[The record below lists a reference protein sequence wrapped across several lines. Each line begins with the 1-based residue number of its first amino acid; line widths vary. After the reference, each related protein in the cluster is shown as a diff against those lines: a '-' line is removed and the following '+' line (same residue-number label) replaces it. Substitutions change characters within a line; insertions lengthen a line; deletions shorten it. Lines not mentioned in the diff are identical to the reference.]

1 MPFFRERKMT
11 IKKKAA
17 PVAKPVSKARPP
29 KKLIPRTASAVVV
42 VAESEP
48 PVEAPV
54 VVEIAATPPAE
65 AGPVDDSTVKARPP
79 RKPSREDETVA
90 RHQKVLAEALV
101 MAQAINYDQPVIM
114 RQAAAKA
121 KKPAK
126 PAKTKKIKLIR
137 DSYAMPDVEYV
148 RIAELKKRLA
158 GVGVEVKKSELLR
171 GGIAMLAALS
181 DEALKT
187 VMAGVERIKTGR
199 PAK

>member
-1 MPFFRERKMT
+1 MSNQ
-11 IKKKAA
+11 KK
-17 PVAKPVSKARPP
+17 VAIAGKPVSRARPP
-29 KKLIPRTASAVVV
+29 KKLIPRTAPAVDVV
-42 VAESEP
+42 KAPEEADLVESVQPELLPVAMATDALVG
-48 PVEAPV
+48 VEAGSV
-54 VVEIAATPPAE
+54 TAAAK
-65 AGPVDDSTVKARPP
+65 VRPP

-101 MAQAINYDQPVIM
+101 MAQAINYEQPVIM
-114 RQAAAKA
+114 RQAAVKA
-121 KKPAK
+121 KKSAK